1 MYCPNCGYELD
12 SDDEYCPNCS
22 SMVERGRAGLDDYR
36 PDRRDVPCV
45 YEEAPI
51 PASRRT
57 DNASLAMLVS
67 VILPGIGAVIAGNS
81 KGLAVFAMSVVALA
95 VACTSIVLM
104 PFCVSVMIV
113 LWIIGLSMTVTAT
126 TVPDEGSPS

>member
-12 SDDEYCPNCS
+12 SDDEYCPHCS

-36 PDRRDVPCV
+36 PDRRDAPYV
-45 YEEAPI
+45 YEEAPRA
-51 PASRRT
+51 ASRRT

-81 KGLAVFAMSVVALA
+81 KGLAVFALSVVALA
-95 VACTSIVLM
+95 VACTNFVLM

-126 TVPDEGSPS
+126 TVTDEGIPS

>member
-36 PDRRDVPCV
+36 PDRRDVPYV

>member
-1 MYCPNCGYELD
+1 M
-12 SDDEYCPNCS
+12 
-22 SMVERGRAGLDDYR
+22 
-36 PDRRDVPCV
+36 
-45 YEEAPI
+45 
-51 PASRRT
+51 
-57 DNASLAMLVS
+57 
-67 VILPGIGAVIAGNS
+67 AGNS